1 MFMNTQK
8 LELIISII
16 DKYLEYD
23 YKKDVLTA
31 VEAAELL
38 DKAGVLK
45 DSLSRPGKPL
55 RDILRAGYI
64 THAYQLSNGR
74 WFIPHSDGKY
84 EKSIQKPVGVATS
97 QISEEQLMNS
107 SNFLSV
113 KQLNDS
119 DIPDSSGVYVVKIK
133 DIDKLPLTF
142 SKVLKERKHKILYIG
157 ISTNSLRRRLWGNEL
172 HAKGHG
178 TFFRSLGAILG
189 YLPETGSLLGNRNKR
204 NYKFSAQ
211 DSAGIIRWIEDNLE
225 INFIVHSEN
234 LEKIEESLIVKYV
247 PLLNLDKNP
256 VKLSELVELRRK
268 CEAVANGY

>member
-1 MFMNTQK
+1 MNTQK

-119 DIPDSSGVYVVKIK
+119 DIPDSLGVYVVK

-225 INFIVHSEN
+225 INFIVYSEN

>member
-1 MFMNTQK
+1 MNTQK

-113 KQLNDS
+113 KQLNDL

-133 DIDKLPLTF
+133 NIDKLPPTF
-142 SKVLKERKHKILYIG
+142 GKVLKERKHKILYIG
-157 ISTNSLRRRLWGNEL
+157 ISTNSLRKRLWGNEL

-189 YLPETGSLLGNRNKR
+189 YLPETGSLLGYRNKR
-204 NYKFSAQ
+204 NYKFSTQ
-211 DSAGIIRWIEDNLE
+211 DSARIIRWIEDNLE

-256 VKLSELVELRRK
+256 VRLSELVESRRK

>member
-1 MFMNTQK
+1 MNTLK

-16 DKYLEYD
+16 DKYIEYEH
-23 YKKDVLTA
+23 KEVLTA
-31 VEAAELL
+31 IEAAELL

-64 THAYQLSNGR
+64 AHAYQLSNGR
-74 WFIPHSDGKY
+74 WFIPHSSRKY
-84 EKSIQKPVGVATS
+84 EKNVSIQKPVQTPIS

-107 SNFLSV
+107 SNFRSV
-113 KQLNDS
+113 KQLNNS
-119 DIPDSSGVYVVKIK
+119 DVPDSSGVYVIKIK
-133 DIDKLPLTF
+133 NIDKLPPTF

-178 TFFRSLGAILG
+178 TFFRSLGAVLG
-189 YLPETGSLLGNRNKR
+189 YLPETGSLSGYRSKR

-211 DSAGIIRWIEDNLE
+211 DSAEIIRWIEDNLE
-225 INFIVHSEN
+225 INFITHCDN
-234 LEKIEESLIVKYV
+234 LEQIESVLITNYL
-247 PLLNLDKNP
+247 PLLNLYKNSI
-256 VKLSELVELRRK
+256 VLSELVKLRRR

>member
-1 MFMNTQK
+1 
-8 LELIISII
+8 
-16 DKYLEYD
+16 
-23 YKKDVLTA
+23 
-31 VEAAELL
+31 
-38 DKAGVLK
+38 
-45 DSLSRPGKPL
+45 
-55 RDILRAGYI
+55 
-64 THAYQLSNGR
+64 
-74 WFIPHSDGKY
+74 
-84 EKSIQKPVGVATS
+84 
-97 QISEEQLMNS
+97 MNS
-107 SNFLSV
+107 SNFRSV

-119 DIPDSSGVYVVKIK
+119 DVPDSSGVYVIKIK
-133 DIDKLPLTF
+133 NIDKLPPTF
-142 SKVLKERKHKILYIG
+142 GKVLKERKHKILYIG
-157 ISTNSLRRRLWGNEL
+157 ISTNSLRKRLWGNEL

>member
-1 MFMNTQK
+1 MNNLK

-16 DKYLEYD
+16 DKYIEYEH
-23 YKKDVLTA
+23 KDVLTA

-64 THAYQLSNGR
+64 AHAYQLSNGR
-74 WFIPHSDGKY
+74 WFIPHSSRKY
-84 EKSIQKPVGVATS
+84 EKNVSIQKPVRTIIS

-107 SNFLSV
+107 FNFRRV

-119 DIPDSSGVYVVKIK
+119 DIPDSSGVYVIKIK
-133 DIDKLPLTF
+133 DVYKLPSTF
-142 SKVLKERKHKILYIG
+142 SNVLKERKHKILYIG
-157 ISTNSLRRRLWGNEL
+157 IATNSLRKRLWRNEL

-189 YLPETGSLLGNRNKR
+189 YLPETGSLLGYKNKR
-204 NYKFSAQ
+204 NYKFSVH
-211 DSAGIIRWIEDNLE
+211 DSAEIIRWIEDNLE
-225 INFIVHSEN
+225 INFITHCDN
-234 LEKIEESLIVKYV
+234 LEQIESVLITNYL
-247 PLLNLDKNP
+247 PLLNLYKNSI
-256 VKLSELVELRRK
+256 VLSELVKLRRRS
-268 CEAVANGY
+268 EAVANGY